1 MAEITIYSKE
11 WCPYCAKA
19 RALLRSKGLAF
30 TDVDITHDEALQRQM
45 VERSQRRSVPQLF
58 IDGESIGGYDDL
70 ALMNATGRLDERL
83 GLEPAR
89 LRRLY
94 DVIVVGAGP
103 AGLSAALYAARKNL
117 STLVVAMDV
126 GGQVGTTAVVENY
139 VGIGPVTGP
148 DLVQRMVE
156 QVEGYDVE
164 LLIGEQVTAVVP
176 DGVARLV
183 RTASGRELCGRA
195 VIVASGARKR
205 HLGIPGEKELAGKGV
220 VYCSTCDGP
229 LFKDLRIAVVGG
241 GNSAVEA
248 AIEMAGVASE
258 IYLVSRDELHADEIL
273 QDKVTSS
280 PAIELLT
287 GFEPVEIHGT
297 DSVTGLTVKHAGDDA
312 PKRRLDVDGV
322 FIEVGFYPNTDFAL
336 DLVEANERGE
346 ILADS
351 HGRTGVKGVFAAGD
365 AIETHH
371 KQIVIAV
378 GTGARAALAASEYL
392 ISQV

>member
-1 MAEITIYSKE
+1 
-11 WCPYCAKA
+11 
-19 RALLRSKGLAF
+19 
-30 TDVDITHDEALQRQM
+30 M

-83 GLEPAR
+83 GLEPAK

-94 DVIVVGAGP
+94 DLIIIGAGP
-103 AGLSAALYAARKNL
+103 AGLSAALYSARKNI
-117 STLVVAMDV
+117 STLMVAMDV
-126 GGQVGTTAVVENY
+126 GGQVGTTAAIENY
-139 VGIGPVTGP
+139 VGLGRISGPE
-148 DLVQRMVE
+148 LMQRMVE
-156 QVEGYDVE
+156 QLNDYDVE
-164 LLIGEQVTAVVP
+164 MLIGEQVTAIEP
-176 DGVARLV
+176 DGVTRLV

-195 VIVASGARKR
+195 VLIATGAHKR
-205 HLGIPGEKELAGKGV
+205 HLGIPGEKELNGKGV

-248 AIEMAGVASE
+248 AIEMAGVARE
-258 IYLVSRDELHADEIL
+258 VHLVSRRELHADGIL
-273 QDKVTSS
+273 QDKATSS
-280 PAIELLT
+280 PVIELLR
-287 GFEPVEIHGT
+287 GYEPVEIHGT
-297 DSVTGLTVKHAGDDA
+297 DSVTGLTVRQADDDA
-312 PKRRLDVDGV
+312 TKRRLDVDGV
-322 FIEVGFYPNTDFAL
+322 FVEVGFYPNTDFAL
-336 DLVEANERGE
+336 DLVEANELGE

>member
-1 MAEITIYSKE
+1 MAEIVIFSKE

-19 RALLRSKGLAF
+19 KALLRSKGLAF
-30 TDVDITHDEALQRQM
+30 TDVDVTHDENLQREM

-70 ALMNATGRLDERL
+70 AVLNATGRLDERL
-83 GLEPAR
+83 GLEPVK

-94 DVIVVGAGP
+94 DLIIIGAGP
-103 AGLSAALYAARKNL
+103 AGLSAALYAARKNI
-117 STLVVAMDV
+117 STLMIAMDI
-126 GGQVGTTAVVENY
+126 GGQVGTTAAVDNY
-139 VGIGPVTGP
+139 VGIGHISGP
-148 DLVQRMVE
+148 DLVQAMVE
-156 QVEGYDVE
+156 QLDEYDVE
-164 LLIGEQVTAVVP
+164 KLIGEQVTAVEP

-183 RTASGRELCGRA
+183 RTASGRELCARA
-195 VIVASGARKR
+195 VLIATGAQKR

-229 LFKDLRIAVVGG
+229 LFKGLRIAIVGG
-241 GNSAVEA
+241 GNSALEA
-248 AIEMAGVASE
+248 AIEMAGVASHVH
-258 IYLVSRDELHADEIL
+258 LVSRGEWHADAIL

-280 PAIELLT
+280 PNIEVLR
-287 GFEPVEIHGT
+287 GYEPIEIHGT
-297 DSVTGLTVKHAGDDA
+297 DSVTGVTVRYADDDA
-312 PKRRLDVDGV
+312 TKRRLDVDGV

-336 DLVEANERGE
+336 DLVEANELGE
-346 ILADS
+346 ILADA